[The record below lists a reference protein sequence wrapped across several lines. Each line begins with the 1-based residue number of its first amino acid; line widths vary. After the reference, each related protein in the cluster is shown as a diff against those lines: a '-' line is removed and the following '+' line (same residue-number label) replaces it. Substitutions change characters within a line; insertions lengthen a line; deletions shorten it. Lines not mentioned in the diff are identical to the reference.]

1 MPEGR
6 IVSPVVER
14 VDLSDSCSHSDDTAR
29 FRYTSPVTYHDLHTE
44 VHGADTGSSDLVFLH
59 GWGSSMAHTRPVAEA
74 LSADYR
80 CHLIDLPGHGQSPPP
95 PEPWGVPEHATCIRD
110 YIQSEIGTSVTLF
123 GHSNGGRLALYLASR
138 PDTADLVDRLVLVSP
153 SGVKPERSWSV
164 RARSGMAKALKA
176 PVRALPDPVR
186 EPALDWLH
194 HTALWQL
201 LGSADYNAASGVMRD
216 TFVQTVNYHLDD
228 ALNQVAVPTLL
239 FWGTDDE
246 AVSRRQMTILEEQL
260 PDAGLVELDGAGHY
274 GHLEQF
280 DVFLAATRHFLQN
293 S

>member
-1 MPEGR
+1 M
-6 IVSPVVER
+6 V
-14 VDLSDSCSHSDDTAR
+14 
-29 FRYTSPVTYHDLHTE
+29 
-44 VHGADTGSSDLVFLH
+44 
-59 GWGSSMAHTRPVAEA
+59 HTRPVAEA

-95 PEPWGVPEHATCIRD
+95 PEPWGVPEHAACIRA
-110 YIQSEIGTSVTLF
+110 YIQAEIGTSVTLF

-138 PDTADLVDRLVLVSP
+138 SDTADLVDRLVLVSP

-194 HTALWQL
+194 HTALWHL

-228 ALNQVAVPTLL
+228 ALAEVTVPTLL
-239 FWGTDDE
+239 FWGTADE

-260 PDAGLVELDGAGHY
+260 SDAGLVELDGAGHY